1 MFEHQNVSSVSL
13 FPLDN
18 TLRLHFTGTID
29 SLAFSLGDVA
39 SNSLCYL
46 RLAEANPDLF
56 RFFEDSQGY
65 LVITKK
71 EATYES

>member
-1 MFEHQNVSSVSL
+1 MFEYIGVSCLSL

-18 TLRLHFTGTID
+18 MLRLYFTGTAD
-29 SLAFSLGDVA
+29 SLSFDLLHVA
-39 SNSLCYL
+39 NNSLCYL
-46 RLAEANPDLF
+46 RPAEANPDLY

-71 EATYES
+71 EAA